1 MAAMQS
7 PPPRSMPNWIRTR
20 IMNELPSDQPMPN
33 RYEYSV
39 YGAFNALL
47 TTIFPAERNF
57 SIAPQ
62 LLMRTNYDEDVR
74 DTSASSIDVNV
85 SFMLNEEVLAA
96 DMSTDNFGALVES
109 RSAGAARSIVIP
121 DFSILKVDAYGDAK
135 GDKILTILE
144 VKKDDQ
150 DLLDSQMQMRRY
162 LEIARVKPRPSG
174 PGHIFWA
181 FLVLGDTTQHERLPE
196 ILELILHFGCT
207 KDEAD
212 DFSAFRNQFSRT
224 SFEEILNARTQCL
237 AAHGVRELLYMI
249 KAPELQQLVR
259 DLIKLVR
266 RQNSD
271 RPTDITHDSL
281 WTAFDKAIKAARD

>member
-1 MAAMQS
+1 MGIKAARSQWRGIVYHYQPADDDLATLFLVRFFQVSFKEPKISIKFDAMAATQL
-7 PPPRSMPNWIRTR
+7 PPPIPLPNWIRTR

-109 RSAGAARSIVIP
+109 RSAGAAQSAVIP
-121 DFSILKVDAYGDAK
+121 DFSIVKVNANGDVK
-135 GDKILTILE
+135 SDSIVSMLE

-150 DLLDSQMQMRRY
+150 KLRQSEMKMHRY
-162 LEIARVKPRPSG
+162 LQIARAKSRPSG
-174 PGHIFWA
+174 QIFWA
-181 FLVLGDTTQHERLPE
+181 FLVLGDTTQVWKLDGSGH
-196 ILELILHFGCT
+196 
-207 KDEAD
+207 
-212 DFSAFRNQFSRT
+212 
-224 SFEEILNARTQCL
+224 NARTRKMRTIITDQL
-237 AAHGVRELLYMI
+237 ESLL
-249 KAPELQQLVR
+249 
-259 DLIKLVR
+259 
-266 RQNSD
+266 
-271 RPTDITHDSL
+271 RPIAQSN
-281 WTAFDKAIKAARD
+281 WA